1 LIAESR
7 TASLFRRLLGA
18 AFDSLPHPVQ
28 LLHEG
33 RAQLIA
39 SGRCDVERGSSLL
52 SRLLAALTALPAEGR
67 DVPVTVVIR
76 ADAERETWTRAF
88 RGQRMGSTLH
98 ARDGL
103 LEEHLGP
110 ATFLFRLDAADG
122 AIVWTLEEVRALGVP
137 LPAAWFRGVTS
148 RESAD
153 GPRYRFDV
161 RAQLPI
167 AGLLVHYRGTLDVD

>member
-1 LIAESR
+1 LIADSR

-33 RAQLIA
+33 RAELIA

-88 RGQRMGSTLH
+88 RGQRMCS
-98 ARDGL
+98 
-103 LEEHLGP
+103 
-110 ATFLFRLDAADG
+110 
-122 AIVWTLEEVRALGVP
+122 TLEEVRALGVP

-153 GPRYRFDV
+153 GPRYHFDV